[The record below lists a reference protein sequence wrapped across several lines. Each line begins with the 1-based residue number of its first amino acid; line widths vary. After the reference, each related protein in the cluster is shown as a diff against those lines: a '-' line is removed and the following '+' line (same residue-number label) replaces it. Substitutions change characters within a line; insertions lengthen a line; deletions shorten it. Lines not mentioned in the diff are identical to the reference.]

1 MARARSKA
9 AGEGASTLACSNC
22 GASLEYAPGV
32 GQLVCPYCGT
42 ENEIPD
48 AATGPWEKPAL
59 REIDLATTLA
69 ERAGATDFEETETVA
84 CPGCGAEIG
93 LDAGTLA
100 EQCPFCATPLSR
112 RNLHRHRHPRPQGV
126 LPFAIT
132 EPEARARMKAWLGG
146 LWFAPSGLRR
156 YAEAGRPLAG
166 VYLPHYTYDAAA
178 EADYAGFRGDAYY
191 VTQMVPVR
199 RGKGMS
205 MQPRQVRKIRWTPV
219 SGRLARDFDDV
230 LVSASDTLGA
240 LGTGA
245 EVFPGWDLQGLRPY
259 APDFLAGFRAEA
271 PALELGAGFKQAGA
285 AMEGALAAEARAR
298 IGGDAQ
304 RLTSLSAR
312 FERVTFKHV
321 LLPVWLAAY
330 RYGNR
335 PYRVVVNGRTGAVT
349 GERPYSAW
357 KIAIAVV
364 AGLAVAALVAFVLAR
379 G

>member
-1 MARARSKA
+1 MTEPTTPDR
-9 AGEGASTLACSNC
+9 LPCSNC
-22 GASLEYAPGV
+22 GAPLEYAPGA
-32 GQLVCPYCGT
+32 GSLVCPYCGT
-42 ENEIPD
+42 ENEIPEV
-48 AATGPWEKPAL
+48 ASGPWEKPVL
-59 REIDLATTLA
+59 RELDLAAALA
-69 ERAGATDFEETETVA
+69 ERADAPEFEEVETVS
-84 CPGCGAEIG
+84 CPGCGAEVG

-100 EQCPFCATPLSR
+100 DQCPFCATPLSR

-132 EPEARARMKAWLGG
+132 EAEARTRMKAWLAGR
-146 LWFAPSGLRR
+146 WFAPSDLRR

-178 EADYAGFRGDAYY
+178 EAEYSGFRGDAYH

-199 RGKGMS
+199 TAKGTS

-230 LVSASDTLGA
+230 LVPASRTLGD
-240 LGTGA
+240 LTPGV
-245 EVFPGWDLQGLRPY
+245 EVFPSWDIQGLRAY
-259 APDFLAGFRAEA
+259 APAFLAGFRAEA
-271 PALELGAGFKQAGA
+271 PALELDAGFAAAGA
-285 AMEGALAAEARAR
+285 AMEAALADDARAR

-304 RLTSLSAR
+304 RLTHLGAR
-312 FERVTFKHV
+312 FDRVTFKHV

-330 RYGNR
+330 RFGNR

-349 GERPYSAW
+349 GERPYSPW
-357 KIAIAVV
+357 KIA
-364 AGLAVAALVAFVLAR
+364 LAVAAVLIVAGIVAFALAQ